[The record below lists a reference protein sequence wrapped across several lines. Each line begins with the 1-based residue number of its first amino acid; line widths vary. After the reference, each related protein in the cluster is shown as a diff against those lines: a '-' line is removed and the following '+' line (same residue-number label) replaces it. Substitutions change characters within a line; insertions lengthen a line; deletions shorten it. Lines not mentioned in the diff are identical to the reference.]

1 MYVPTHFQADDDA
14 LVDELIDANSFATLV
29 SQRGGEPFATHLP
42 LLRERRDGRTVLVG
56 HLARANPHWRAFGE
70 AAVMAIFQGPHGYVS
85 PRYYVSPNLVPTW
98 NYAAIHCYGRVRIV
112 DDAAQARAILA
123 KMVERYEGGRA
134 DRWTMS
140 LDPEFEAKLVAAIV
154 AFEIDV
160 ERVEAKFKLSQNRAP
175 ADRRS
180 LLAALDA
187 DAGAAELAALTRRV
201 LAPTDEQN
209 D

>member
-1 MYVPTHFQADDDA
+1 MYVPTHFQPNDDA

-29 SQRGGEPFATHLP
+29 SQRDGEPFATHLP

-56 HLARANPHWRAFGE
+56 HLARANPHWRAFGDVT
-70 AAVMAIFQGPHGYVS
+70 VMAIFQGPHGYVS
-85 PRYYVSPNLVPTW
+85 PRHYVSPNLVPTW
-98 NYAAIHCYGRVRIV
+98 NYAAIHCYGRVRLV
-112 DDAAQARAILA
+112 DDAGQARAILA
-123 KMVERYEGGRA
+123 KMVERYEGDRA
-134 DRWTMS
+134 GRWTMS

-160 ERVEAKFKLSQNRAP
+160 DRVEAKFKLSQNRAL

-187 DAGAAELAALTRRV
+187 DTGAAELAALTRRV
-201 LAPTDEQN
+201 LAPGEEPGG
-209 D
+209 

>member
-1 MYVPTHFQADDDA
+1 MYVPTHFQANDDA
-14 LVDELIDANSFATLV
+14 LVDELIDDYSFATLV
-29 SQRGGEPFATHLP
+29 SQRDGEPFATHLP
-42 LLRERRDGRTVLVG
+42 LMRERRDGRTVLVG
-56 HLARANPHWRAFGE
+56 HLAGANPHWRAFGE
-70 AAVMAIFQGPHGYVS
+70 APVMAIFQGPHG
-85 PRYYVSPNLVPTW
+85 YVSPNLVPTW

-134 DRWTMS
+134 GRWTMS

-160 ERVEAKFKLSQNRAP
+160 ERIEAKIKLSQNRAP
-175 ADRRS
+175 VDRRS

-201 LAPTDEQN
+201 LAPTDEQGG
-209 D
+209 

>member
-1 MYVPTHFQADDDA
+1 MYVPSHFQPNDDA
-14 LVDELIDANSFATLV
+14 LVDELIDDYSFATLV
-29 SQRGGEPFATHLP
+29 SQRDGEPFATHLP
-42 LLRERRDGRTVLVG
+42 LLRERRDARTVLVG
-56 HLARANPHWRAFGE
+56 HLARANPHWHGFGE
-70 AAVMAIFQGPHGYVS
+70 ATVMAIFQGPHGYVS
-85 PRYYVSPNLVPTW
+85 PRCYVSPNLVPTW

-112 DDAAQARAILA
+112 DEAAQARAILA
-123 KMVERYEGGRA
+123 KTVERYEGGRA
-134 DRWTMS
+134 GRWTMS

-201 LAPTDEQN
+201 LAPTDERGG
-209 D
+209 